1 MKRSLK
7 LLAVL
12 AALALVLAACG
23 GDDDDATTT
32 AAPEATTG
40 APADTTAAPEATTM
54 APESTTTAGGD
65 AGASV
70 DGVLTYGTILPVT
83 GSLAFLGPP
92 EIAGARLA
100 IEDINAAGGVL
111 GADVVLVEGDSGD
124 DTQDIVNPEVDRLL
138 AQGADAIFGAAS
150 SAVTKLVIDKIVG
163 ANVIQFSPANT
174 SPDFTT
180 YDDNGLYFRTAPS
193 DLLQGRVLAD
203 LIAGEGAQTLGILY
217 RQEAYGEGLA
227 NAIRENFEGLGGT
240 VDPFIAYDTS
250 AETFDA
256 EVDQLVQADPDAIVV
271 VGFVESAVI
280 LTTMNERGIGPA
292 DKAVWGVDGN
302 IGGIGAE
309 LQDPSI
315 ISGFRGTA
323 PSVDLATI
331 TDFTDRLDGAY
342 APDGV
347 GGIFD
352 YAAETY
358 DAMTITAL
366 AAVLAG
372 TDDPVQVAAQI
383 NDVTRGGTKCTT
395 FAECLPLAEA
405 GEDIDYDGLG
415 GPYEFEDAGEPS
427 AASFRVSTYDGEAL
441 PNPELD
447 EYVFAGG

>member
-23 GDDDDATTT
+23 GDDDSADTT

-54 APESTTTAGGD
+54 APESTTTAGA

>member
-1 MKRSLK
+1 MTAR
-7 LLAVL
+7 
-12 AALALVLAACG
+12 
-23 GDDDDATTT
+23 TPR

-40 APADTTAAPEATTM
+40 APADTTAAPAASTTA
-54 APESTTTAGGD
+54 APESSTTAGGE

-240 VDPFIAYDTS
+240 VEPFIAYDTS

-280 LTTMNERGIGPA
+280 LTTMNERGIGPV

-331 TDFTDRLDGAY
+331 TDFTDRLDDAY
-342 APDGV
+342 PPDGV
-347 GGIFD
+347 RRHLRLCGRDVRRHGHHGPGGGARRHGRPGPGGRPNQRRHQGRHQVHHVRGVP
-352 YAAETY
+352 AAGRRRRGHRLRRPRWPVRVRGCGR
-358 DAMTITAL
+358 AL
-366 AAVLAG
+366 CG
-372 TDDPVQVAAQI
+372 Q
-383 NDVTRGGTKCTT
+383 
-395 FAECLPLAEA
+395 LPRLH
-405 GEDIDYDGLG
+405 L
-415 GPYEFEDAGEPS
+415 
-427 AASFRVSTYDGEAL
+427 RR
-441 PNPELD
+441 
-447 EYVFAGG
+447 